1 MFQRLPMFSLLLIAA
16 AHTFSYGQE
25 IRASIS
31 GIVSDPT
38 GAPVAGAV
46 VTTTSIATNSSVA
59 AVTNDAGSF
68 LTPFLAPG
76 SYTLTVE
83 RTGFKKFVRENIVL
97 ESLDK
102 ARIDVQLQIGALAD
116 SITVSSSVSALQ
128 TETASRGQTISN
140 ELIANVPTQ
149 GRNPFQ
155 IAWAAPGIV
164 KTGSWR
170 YLRSFDIGGTSGMS
184 INGGKNKENEVLLDG
199 ISDVQSDRTVMHV
212 PTMESVQE
220 FKVVTNTYDAQYGR
234 TGGGVI
240 TIVTK
245 GGGNQLHGNLFEY
258 FQNDK
263 LNANQAELNSAGIA
277 EIAEPHQRLRISTQ
291 RPGLCAE
298 SFRRPQQAVLAALL

>member
-1 MFQRLPMFSLLLIAA
+1 MLPLLLVAG

-31 GIVSDPT
+31 GIVTDPT

-46 VTTTSIATNSSVA
+46 VTTTSVATNSSVTT
-59 AVTNDAGSF
+59 VTNEAGSY

-76 SYTLTVE
+76 SYTLGVE
-83 RTGFKKFVRENIVL
+83 HTGFKKFVRENIGL

-116 SITVSSSVSALQ
+116 SITVSAAVSTLQ

-170 YLRSFDIGGTSGMS
+170 YLRSFDIGGTTGMS
-184 INGGKNKENEVLLDG
+184 INGGKNKENEVG
-199 ISDVQSDRTVMHV
+199 C
-212 PTMESVQE
+212 
-220 FKVVTNTYDAQYGR
+220 A
-234 TGGGVI
+234 
-240 TIVTK
+240 
-245 GGGNQLHGNLFEY
+245 
-258 FQNDK
+258 
-263 LNANQAELNSAGIA
+263 AG
-277 EIAEPHQRLRISTQ
+277 SW
-291 RPGLCAE
+291 PG
-298 SFRRPQQAVLAALL
+298 